1 MVFLS
6 WDKLR
11 TCLAFS
17 VLQSLGAFSVSLF
30 DTGAVSLLIQQG
42 TRSRLR
48 AYASW
53 YTPRWGSALTPGLL
67 SSASRYS
74 SPNFNTAVT
83 TTSFKQ
89 PNTSEILHT
98 CPFS

>member
-17 VLQSLGAFSVSLF
+17 ILQSLGAFSVAPF

-42 TRSRLR
+42 TRTD
-48 AYASW
+48 YASW

-67 SSASRYS
+67 SSATRYS
-74 SPNFNTAVT
+74 SPNINTFLSKLQHSCAHN
-83 TTSFKQ
+83 F
-89 PNTSEILHT
+89 
-98 CPFS
+98 F